1 MHCNVALQESAI
13 KISGFRSVFLDHK
26 NSWMGFSWHIP
37 QKEFSL
43 TSKKEQLYP
52 QTYALNEGF
61 WKCHMWWKRRVRLW
75 RWMVGAAAEAV
86 VESPLPLVNCR
97 PPPGC
102 LLSCSATVP
111 SSRWSSNTF
120 LIIPPTDLLGQSSI
134 ELGKSLIC
142 HTQILLSLLIGMS
155 LHITLHNLLHILS
168 RSAAQTEATTNFGA
182 HPSPIVEAKFLE
194 SRA

>member
-13 KISGFRSVFLDHK
+13 KISGFRSVFLYHK
-26 NSWMGFSWHIP
+26 TSWMGSSWHIP
-37 QKEFSL
+37 QKDSVQHL
-43 TSKKEQLYP
+43 KKKLYP

-61 WKCHMWWKRRVRLW
+61 WKCHVWWKRRVRLW

-120 LIIPPTDLLGQSSI
+120 LIILPTDLLGQSSI

-142 HTQILLSLLIGMS
+142 HTQILLSLLIGM
-155 LHITLHNLLHILS
+155 LQCTLHCIICCTSWADLQHKQRQQLILEHT
-168 RSAAQTEATTNFGA
+168 QV
-182 HPSPIVEAKFLE
+182 PSWKQN
-194 SRA
+194 S